1 MMTTMDPADEDRL
14 RDKYALLLNRLD
26 PHQASLV
33 LGADADAFTAAGE
46 DGIHLVARTAGVDPA
61 IVTAGAAELR
71 KLNTPTNQWSSP

>member
-26 PHQASLV
+26 PHQTSLV
-33 LGADADAFTAAGE
+33 LGADAFTAAGE

-61 IVTAGAAELR
+61 IVTAGAAELDR
-71 KLNTPTNQWSSP
+71 LNTPTN